1 MFLARTG
8 ERLSEMR
15 RVIEQEL
22 RRSFSDSPS
31 VVVVEPVDSCQTL
44 FTANIERSS
53 VQTDDEYQLGQVCDI
68 LSISVSLCMF
78 AE

>member
-1 MFLARTG
+1 LFLARTG

>member
-1 MFLARTG
+1 LARTG

-44 FTANIERSS
+44 FTANIERSP

-68 LSISVSLCMF
+68 LSISVYVR
-78 AE
+78 